1 MFAMFVMFGKI
12 NIEGQPSH
20 PRQVP
25 NLFQHSEHFKYLLK
39 RPLGRRMFELLYLK
53 QHFAGPIELGVPY
66 NVSPESRHDHDN
78 QNVQVQG
85 VNGDNAGDTND
96 DE

>member
-1 MFAMFVMFGKI
+1 
-12 NIEGQPSH
+12 
-20 PRQVP
+20 
-25 NLFQHSEHFKYLLK
+25 
-39 RPLGRRMFELLYLK
+39 MFELLYLK

-78 QNVQVQG
+78 QNVEVQG